1 MNYKVPPSVD
11 AIEKLDN
18 FIAVN
23 RLTANTRIPSERDL
37 CEMWGV
43 SRSTLRQAVDTLVE
57 NGHLYRVKNAGVYV
71 APPKLVRDMDK
82 VDALIDNCKAQGI
95 RTNKRILDTRIVD
108 ATKQMSKKLRIPLGR
123 KVIEIRRVR
132 EFDNIPSLLESTFI
146 DIQSF
151 PDFDKH
157 YNDHARM
164 GTVFRNVYHTIQTSG
179 EEHISVTYVSEEE
192 AELLHL
198 NPGDA
203 VFFTSGFVRDQNGA
217 PMMYYK
223 QLLRADAFK
232 FVSKV
237 ESNE

>member
-1 MNYKVPPSVD
+1 MNYKVPPSID

-57 NGHLYRVKNAGVYV
+57 NGQLYRVKNAGVYV
-71 APPKLVRDMDK
+71 APPKMVRDMDA
-82 VDALIDNCKAQGI
+82 VDALIDKAKQQGI
-95 RTNKRILDTRIVD
+95 RTNKRILETRIID

-123 KVIEIRRVR
+123 KIMEIRRVR
-132 EFDNIPSLLESTFI
+132 EFDNIPCLLESSFI

-151 PDFDKH
+151 PNLDKY

-164 GTVFRNVYHTIQTSG
+164 GTVFRNVYHKIQSSG
-179 EEHISVTYVSEEE
+179 EEHISITYVSEEE
-192 AELLHL
+192 AAILHL

-203 VFFTSGFVRDQNGA
+203 VFFTSGFIKDQDGI
-217 PMMYYK
+217 PIMCYK
-223 QLLRADAFK
+223 QLLRADSFK
-232 FVSKV
+232 FVSMV
-237 ESNE
+237 DSRE